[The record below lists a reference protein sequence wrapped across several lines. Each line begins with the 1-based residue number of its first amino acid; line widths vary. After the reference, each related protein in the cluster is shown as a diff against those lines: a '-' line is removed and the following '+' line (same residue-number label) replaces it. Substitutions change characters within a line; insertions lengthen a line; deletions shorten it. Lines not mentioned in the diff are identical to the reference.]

1 MVDCAVQVAERWW
14 VRRGAV
20 EGIYIDVGI
29 GAMVIPLPMAIL
41 LGATGYIGCIYLLLS
56 LWVRRQRRCQG

>member
-1 MVDCAVQVAERWW
+1 
-14 VRRGAV
+14 
-20 EGIYIDVGI
+20 
-29 GAMVIPLPMAIL
+29 MVIPLPMAIL